1 MINRLNKIIH
11 NKYSKFFSFIFFLR
25 YLFAIFIISTVLFLL
40 IPNFFNYEKKAEIIK
55 NDILVNY
62 NYEIINYE
70 NIKFRAFPRP
80 SLELKNVI
88 INLNSLPKK
97 LKVGY
102 LKIYPDIISIYNYE
116 NFKSNK
122 IVFEDSNIEIK
133 ARNLRVLIKNL
144 ISKKNKFFLNNLN
157 LKVNDE
163 NKEIIRIENIKFSN
177 YGYDKNSFQG
187 KIFGK
192 KFKIKT
198 SDNFKK
204 ISLKLINSGISA
216 IIDFD
221 EIKNRNTLNGV
232 FKSKILNTRVKFKFK
247 YDNKKLIISN
257 SFFRNKSISFRNNNE
272 IVFEPFIELKS
283 KFEIEEV
290 NTQFF
295 KKKINLKKLLESKNL
310 IKKIN
315 SKNEFNFVSKKFS
328 RNLIDEMYL
337 KADIAFGRINYIKNI
352 SMADNLFTCRGNINL
367 LEEYPLLFFNCSINS
382 NDKQQFFKLF
392 SIKSNSKNET
402 LNLNFNG
409 NLNVLNNKINF
420 KNVTLNENYVAL
432 NEDLKYFKD
441 KFENILFN
449 EGFLEIFSLKKIS
462 NFIKE
467 VS

>member
-55 NDILVNY
+55 NHILMNY
-62 NYEIINYE
+62 NFEIINYE
-70 NIKFRAFPRP
+70 EIKYQPFPRP
-80 SLELKNVI
+80 RLELKNVI
-88 INLNSLPKK
+88 INLDSLPKK
-97 LKVGY
+97 LKVEY
-102 LKIYPDIISIYNYE
+102 LKIYPNIFSIYNYE
-116 NFKSNK
+116 NYKSNK
-122 IVFEDSNIEIK
+122 IVLKDSNIKIR
-133 ARNLRVLIKNL
+133 AQNLRILIKNL
-144 ISKKNKFFLNNLN
+144 ISKKNKFSLDNLN

-163 NKEIIRIENIKFSN
+163 NKTILRLDNIKFSN

-187 KIFGK
+187 NIFGK

-204 ISLKLINSGISA
+204 ISFKLINSGINA

-221 EIKNRNTLNGV
+221 EIKKKKLNGV
-232 FKSKILNTRVKFKFK
+232 FKSKILNTSIKFKFN

-257 SFFRNKSISFRNNNE
+257 SLFRSKNLSFRNNNE
-272 IVFEPFIELKS
+272 IVLEPFVELKS

-290 NTQFF
+290 NTKFI
-295 KKKINLKKLLESKNL
+295 KKKINLKKLLASKDL

-328 RNLIDEMYL
+328 RNLINKMHL
-337 KADIAFGRINYIKNI
+337 KADLAFGRMNFIKDIYI
-352 SMADNLFTCRGNINL
+352 ADNFFTCRGNVNL

-402 LNLNFNG
+402 LNLDFNG
-409 NLNVLNNKINF
+409 NLSVLNKKINF
-420 KNVTLNENYVAL
+420 KKIALNKNYKAL
-432 NEDLKYFKD
+432 NEDLKYFKN
-441 KFENILFN
+441 KFEIILFN
-449 EGFLEIFSLKKIS
+449 ESFFEIFSLKKIS
-462 NFIKE
+462 EFIKE